1 MKKVKAY
8 IGTKIIK
15 AYECDNI
22 AFLRSEGKETESV
35 DKCPGYIVVYP
46 DNYRSWSPKDVF
58 EHAYREISENEKNLV
73 IWVPYSLKYK
83 TQITCFISPC
93 WSSFLSDEF
102 AHHIV
107 FGILGRSY
115 MLQ

>member
-15 AYECDNI
+15 AFECDNI
-22 AFLRSEGKETESV
+22 AFLRSEGKETSDTMEKLS
-35 DKCPGYIVVYP
+35 GYVVVYP

-73 IWVPYSLKYK
+73 I
-83 TQITCFISPC
+83 
-93 WSSFLSDEF
+93 
-102 AHHIV
+102 
-107 FGILGRSY
+107 
-115 MLQ
+115 